1 MAWAHRKALGGQSP
15 SKGPGG
21 PDASVRPGYAGSVG
35 TFQDRID
42 RGLITSLE
50 ELKSFYKTTLKQF
63 HPDLQGASAPRVDF
77 DRLKK
82 EYDEAFRYLVAMKD
96 RAEAPL
102 VPGNPLP
109 LATKNAFFD
118 EFRELVARGFPV
130 NIQAATKNRA
140 YAASVRKVSRY
151 LEDRF
156 ADADFFP
163 RANREARALKR
174 HQPKVHW
181 YILQIFWNLGDWHL
195 TGYDSYRRVFLRHLA
210 FIRETLEEEGYHTVL
225 RFLDYLTG

>member
-1 MAWAHRKALGGQSP
+1 MLKP
-15 SKGPGG
+15 
-21 PDASVRPGYAGSVG
+21 VG
-35 TFQDRID
+35 TFQERID
-42 RGLITSLE
+42 QGLITSLD
-50 ELKSFYKTTLKQF
+50 ELKSFYKATVKQF
-63 HPDLQGASAPRVDF
+63 HPDLNGSSGPRVDF

-82 EYDEAFRYLVAMKD
+82 EYAEAFRFLVVRGD
-96 RAEAPL
+96 RAELPPETPAL
-102 VPGNPLP
+102 VTG
-109 LATKNAFFD
+109 TKDAFLD

-174 HQPKVHW
+174 HQPKTHW
-181 YILQIFWNLGDWHL
+181 YILQIFWNLGDWRV
-195 TGYDSYRRVFLRHLA
+195 TGYDYYRRIFKRHLE
-210 FIRETLEEEGYHTVL
+210 FIREALEEEELATL
-225 RFLDYLTG
+225 LKFLDYLTE